1 MDLRRNRLYL
11 TERLAVVVPLAA
23 ILILALATVVS
34 NVGLTNPVLAQT
46 GSVADDEAAIRQ
58 AARVWSDVADAKDL
72 EKTVSYYAEDAN
84 MFPNGAPVV
93 MGKAGIRKVWEAF
106 MATPGYS
113 LRTTT
118 FKVDVAKSRDLAY
131 EAGTFELKQ
140 NDPQGNRVS
149 AMGKYIVVWK
159 RQTNGDWKAVV
170 DIFNMDK

>member
-1 MDLRRNRLYL
+1 MYLRRNRLHV
-11 TERLAVVVPLAA
+11 TERLAAVVPLVA
-23 ILILALATVVS
+23 ILILALATIVS
-34 NVGLTNPVLAQT
+34 SVAFTKPVQAQT

-84 MFPNGAPVV
+84 MFPNGASLV
-93 MGKAGIRKVWEAF
+93 MGKANIRKVWEAF
-106 MATPGYS
+106 MNTPGYS

-131 EAGTFELKQ
+131 EAGTFEMKQ
-140 NDPQGNRVS
+140 NDAQGNRVS
-149 AMGKYIVVWK
+149 GMGKYIVVWK
-159 RQTNGDWKAVV
+159 RQTNGEWKAVV

>member
-1 MDLRRNRLYL
+1 MRRYRLHVA
-11 TERLAVVVPLAA
+11 ERLSLVAPVAA
-23 ILILALATVVS
+23 ILILATATVVS
-34 NVGLTNPVLAQT
+34 SVGFTKPVLAQT
-46 GSVADDEAAIRQ
+46 GGAADDEAAIRQ

-72 EKTVSYYAEDAN
+72 EKTVSYYADDAN

-106 MATPGYS
+106 MNTPGYS

-131 EAGTFELKQ
+131 EAGTFEMKQ
-140 NDPQGNRVS
+140 NDAQGNRVTG
-149 AMGKYIVVWK
+149 AGKYIVVWK
-159 RQTNGDWKAVV
+159 RQANGEWKAVV